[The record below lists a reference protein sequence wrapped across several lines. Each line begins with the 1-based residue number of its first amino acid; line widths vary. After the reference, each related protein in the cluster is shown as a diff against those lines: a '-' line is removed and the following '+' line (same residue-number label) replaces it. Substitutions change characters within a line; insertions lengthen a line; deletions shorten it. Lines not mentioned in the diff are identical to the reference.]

1 MLKGKLVITA
11 TTVALSS
18 IVTASVTLSPK
29 AGFGA
34 SGWASNASFGSGTG
48 STERSMAYNH
58 ATGNLLVVSRNN
70 NGQVF
75 KVNGNTGAGTSV
87 LLPGLSGGT
96 FIANQIGAT
105 RDGQVFVT
113 NLQGAM
119 SGTAFYKVY
128 RYASEAGLTSAAANV
143 ASLNTLTGARLGDD
157 FDVTGTGSNVTM
169 VAGYSNAPAI
179 SGNNGYSI
187 MKWNGSAITGSH
199 VAMGSGIAGQFRLG
213 VTFGTDENQVI
224 GMQGGTGG
232 LVNFSNYTGSTGTI
246 AGTQAPTDTN
256 ERPMDYIEFNGRKL
270 LATVEAHATP
280 GVGNAEVRVYEILGT
295 SMTLL
300 ATSTTMTGATLAN
313 GNAVGSVA
321 WGASSGN
328 NISLYAMSTNN
339 GIQAFDVNVVPEPGS
354 MIALGLGA
362 LLVLRRKK

>member
-18 IVTASVTLSPK
+18 FVTASVTLTPK
-29 AGFGA
+29 AGFGVG
-34 SGWASNASFGSGTG
+34 GWASNASFGAATD
-48 STERSMAYNH
+48 STSRSMTYNH
-58 ATGNLLVVSRNN
+58 ATGNVLVLSRN
-70 NGQVF
+70 GGGTVY
-75 KVNGNTGAGTSV
+75 KLDGNTAASTSSTLTGV
-87 LLPGLSGGT
+87 SGGT
-96 FIANQIGAT
+96 FGANQIGAT

-128 RYASEAGLTSAAANV
+128 RYANEAGLTSAAANV
-143 ASLNTLTGARLGDD
+143 ASLNTLAGARLGDD
-157 FDVTGTGSNVTM
+157 FDVTGSGSNVTM
-169 VAGYSNAPAI
+169 VAGYSNAPAVT
-179 SGNNGYSI
+179 GNNGYSI
-187 MKWNGSAITGSH
+187 MSWDGTSITGSH
-199 VAMGSGIAGQFRLG
+199 VAMGSGPAGQFRLG
-213 VTFGTDENQVI
+213 VTFGTNANQVI

-232 LVNFSNYTGSTGTI
+232 LVNFSNYTGGTGTI
-246 AGTQAPTDTN
+246 AGTQAPTDGN

-270 LATVEAHATP
+270 LATVEAHASA

-300 ATSTTMTGATLAN
+300 ATSTTMTGLTIAN

-328 NISLYAMSTNN
+328 NISLYAMSANN
-339 GIQAFDVNVVPEPGS
+339 GVQAFNVNVVPEPGS
-354 MIALGLGA
+354 MLALSLGA